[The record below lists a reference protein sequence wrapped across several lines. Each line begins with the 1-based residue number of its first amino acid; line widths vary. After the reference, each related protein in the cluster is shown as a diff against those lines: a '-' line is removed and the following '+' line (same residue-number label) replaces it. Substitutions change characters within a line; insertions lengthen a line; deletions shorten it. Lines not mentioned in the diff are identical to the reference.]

1 MSLFRA
7 SILVLLALTGCG
19 ADRDD
24 ARSDNPVDPATRL
37 ALQAP
42 LLVDPDLTT
51 QNRRFAVLS
60 DPARSD
66 GSLPLDDFAPA
77 SIVAARAEA
86 RSLSGPPDPR
96 ALGEAPCPACTAP
109 TLAQRSGALGKDC
122 GGGFVAALEQGAR
135 MPTELPIY
143 PRAHL
148 REAGATIGAGQ
159 GACAVRAA
167 SFTAPASPAEVLA
180 FYRGL
185 ATKTGFALRAAPDGS
200 ALLGRRPGDGAR
212 FAVIARAQPAQTS
225 QIDLI
230 VAGL

>member
-1 MSLFRA
+1 MSLARA

-24 ARSDNPVDPATRL
+24 ARSDTPVDPATRL
-37 ALQAP
+37 ALSAP

-51 QNRRFAVLS
+51 QSRRFAVLS
-60 DPARSD
+60 DPAPPD

-86 RSLSGPPDPR
+86 RAMSGPPDPR

-109 TLAQRSGALGKDC
+109 TLAQRSGALGKNC

-143 PRAHL
+143 PRAHV
-148 REAGATIGAGQ
+148 REAGATIGTGQ

-167 SFTAPASPAEVLA
+167 SFTAPAGPAEVLA

-185 ATKTGFALRAAPDGS
+185 AGKSDFALRSARGGT
-200 ALLGRRPGDGAR
+200 ALLGQRASDGAR
-212 FAVIARAQPAQTS
+212 FAVIARPQPGRLS